1 MMADAGAS
9 DVAISVAGPLLSREF
24 ASYPVTNRVEIQTRV
39 DGRFMIVLFGEYIP
53 KETLMGGRLV
63 LTPSPGRV
71 RIFVRH
77 YVDETFDEAIVLV
90 AECPEPKPE
99 LLEVCRVHEF
109 LDVLIYNQTKNPLE
123 FQNLIAW
130 VDEE

>member
-1 MMADAGAS
+1 MIIDTPAQVKEIIVS
-9 DVAISVAGPLLSREF
+9 GPLLPREF
-24 ASYPVTNRVEIQTRV
+24 ASYPVSDRVEILTRC

-53 KETLMGGRLV
+53 KETLLGGRLI
-63 LTPSPGRV
+63 LSPSPGRV
-71 RIFVRH
+71 QIFVRH
-77 YVDETFDEAIVLV
+77 YVDETYDEATVLI

-99 LLEVCRVHEF
+99 LLEVCRIHEF
-109 LDVLIYNQTKNPLE
+109 LDVLIYGQTEDPLE

>member
-1 MMADAGAS
+1 MKADAVAS
-9 DVAISVAGPLLSREF
+9 EVGVSVVGSLLSREF
-24 ASYPVTNRVEIQTRV
+24 APYPVTNRVEIQTRV

-53 KETLMGGRLV
+53 LETLLGGRLV

-77 YVDETFDEAIVLV
+77 YVDETYDEAIVLI
-90 AECPEPKPE
+90 AECPDPKPE

-109 LDVLIYNQTKNPLE
+109 LDVLIYNQTKDPLQ